1 MSAGWKQE
9 EREVGKLLG
18 GSRYHANTGGDVDVE
33 SDEFV
38 VQVKH
43 RRTMSLAE
51 VEREAVTISE
61 VGRKSNNKLGVLVV
75 KRKAGRGTPT
85 PRLIIMTEETWKR
98 LRDNHATLEK
108 GINESDHA

>member
-1 MSAGWKQE
+1 MYPIVSAGWKEE
-9 EREVGKLLG
+9 ERQVARLLG

-51 VEREAVTISE
+51 A
-61 VGRKSNNKLGVLVV
+61 L
-75 KRKAGRGTPT
+75 ARG
-85 PRLIIMTEETWKR
+85 IATEP
-98 LRDNHATLEK
+98 
-108 GINESDHA
+108 ES